1 MTDQEFHRISKVLAD
16 PRRFRL
22 LQRIVGSPDEEISC
36 QLLLKEFKIAP
47 ATMSHHLKEL
57 ETAGVVES
65 RFDGQCKFLTAQT
78 DVIQGYERELARRLG
93 GFLWGN

>member
-1 MTDQEFHRISKVLAD
+1 MTDQEFYRISKVLAD

-22 LQRIVGSPDEEISC
+22 LQRISGASEEVSC
-36 QLLLKEFKIAP
+36 QALLKEFPIAP

-65 RFDGQCKFLTAQT
+65 RFDGVCKFMVARP
-78 DVIQGYERELARRLG
+78 DAIQGYERELARRLG
-93 GFLWGN
+93 TKR